1 MKQVPAIDKQFETKV
16 ATDPGAVIHG
26 YREARKKDLDLMVL
40 SDRGLF
46 ADTVPA
52 VVDSLRK
59 YGIEQVA
66 LTVTSTALMDILW
79 AFTEAGATFEMK
91 QVDTGA
97 AGFYGNDK
105 RFIPGFVITLN

>member
-26 YREARKKDLDLMVL
+26 YRDARKKDLDLMVL

-46 ADTVPA
+46 ADTVPP

-59 YGIEQVA
+59 HGIEQVA
-66 LTVTSTALMDILW
+66 LTDTSTALMDILW

-91 QVDTGA
+91 QIDTGDDD
-97 AGFYGNDK
+97 YSP